1 MSDASSRADAG
12 RIADEPMAVFSRL
25 ADAVSHELRNPLGVI
40 TNSVY
45 YLRMVLPEDERYR
58 KHLDILQREVSTAT
72 RIVAELVDVAR
83 VAPPSPAPTD
93 LNALVRRVLDRV
105 APPAGVRVGVE
116 LDLAEPVLHVDPGQ
130 VELALRHLVAN
141 ALEAMPAG
149 GTLTVR
155 TGRAPRGDTLS
166 VADTGVGIPPEH
178 LDRIFEPLFTTKPR
192 CLGLGLTLARALAE
206 ANGARVVVESAPG
219 RGSRFD
225 LCFPPAEAC
234 ERGRP
239 GADAAPREADGR
251 PG

>member
-1 MSDASSRADAG
+1 MSDASGRALAG
-12 RIADEPMAVFSRL
+12 RVSDEAMAVFSRL
-25 ADAVSHELRNPLGVI
+25 ADAVGHELRNPLGVI

-58 KHLDILQREVSTAT
+58 KHLDILQREVSTAA
-72 RIVAELVDVAR
+72 RIVAELVEVAR

-93 LNALVRRVLDRV
+93 LNALVRRVVDRV
-105 APPAGVRVGVE
+105 ARPPAVQLGVE
-116 LDLAEPVLHVDPGQ
+116 LEPAGPVLRVDPDQ
-130 VELALRHLVAN
+130 VELALGHLVAN

-155 TGRAPRGDTLS
+155 TARGPRGDTVS

-192 CLGLGLTLARALAE
+192 CLGLGLTVARALAE
-206 ANGARVVVESAPG
+206 ANGARVQVESAPG

-225 LCFPPAEAC
+225 LCFPRPEAR

-239 GADAAPREADGR
+239 GADAAPGEA
-251 PG
+251 